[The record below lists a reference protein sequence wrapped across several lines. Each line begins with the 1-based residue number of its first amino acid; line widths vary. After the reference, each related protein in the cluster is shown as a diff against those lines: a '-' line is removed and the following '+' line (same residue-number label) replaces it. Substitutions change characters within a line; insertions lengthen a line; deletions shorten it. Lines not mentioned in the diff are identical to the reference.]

1 MPSPS
6 KLAEDSVYG
15 MTPQEVAD
23 VLTIEEGRRVTVQ
36 EVIRIECLA
45 LRKLRSAC
53 IRFGLTA
60 ANCLPGVVITQT
72 TTMLRKIPR

>member
-6 KLAEDSVYG
+6 KPEDSVYG

-36 EVIRIECLA
+36 EVLRIECIA
-45 LRKLRSAC
+45 LRKLRTAC
-53 IRFGLTA
+53 ICFGLTA

-72 TTMLRKIPR
+72 TTTLRKTPR

>member
-6 KLAEDSVYG
+6 KLAEDQVFG
-15 MTPQEVAD
+15 MTRQEVAD

-36 EVIRIECLA
+36 EVLRIECIA
-45 LRKLRSAC
+45 MRKLRTAC

-60 ANCLPGVVITQT
+60 ANSLPGVVVTQT
-72 TTMLRKIPR
+72 TTMLRKMPR

>member
-6 KLAEDSVYG
+6 KPEDSVYG

-36 EVIRIECLA
+36 EVLRIECIA
-45 LRKLRSAC
+45 MRKLRTAC

-60 ANCLPGVVITQT
+60 ANCLPGIVVTQT
-72 TTMLRKIPR
+72 TSLSRKAPR